1 MSQNQKSALETA
13 QQGYIEDNND
23 FLQRMRTAG
32 SVQLPAELF
41 EQLYLAPQNRV
52 KGHLRQT
59 FGNPTPI
66 ALGGFLMCSTS
77 LPMALLG
84 WQGAGGLGAANL
96 GAYLYVGGVT
106 QFLGAIGEWILGN
119 TFPAVVFFLFGGFW
133 LAFGTAIDPTTGASA
148 VYSPDPKVPAEG
160 LVEPAFFATFGFFLV
175 TLAIVVAF
183 FTIASLRTNL
193 VFFMVFLTLTPSGKR
208 TFRSYKEGTTD
219 AFTLVCCLAAAFF
232 ALASG
237 LAAAAATYQH
247 VGAILLLVVSL
258 MGWYIFLSLIL
269 LAVDFPFWLPM
280 GDLSTIIKG
289 FNDKKTSEG
298 DV

>member
-1 MSQNQKSALETA
+1 MSQNQKSALEAA

-77 LPMALLG
+77 LSMALLG

-148 VYSPDPKVPAEG
+148 VYSPDLKVPAEG

-183 FTIASLRTNL
+183 FTIASIRTNL
-193 VFFMVFLTLTPSGKR
+193 VFFMVFLTLTPS
-208 TFRSYKEGTTD
+208 
-219 AFTLVCCLAAAFF
+219 VCCLAAAFF

-237 LAAAAATYQH
+237 RAAAAATYQH
-247 VGAILLLVVSL
+247 VGAGLLLAVSL

-269 LAVDFPFWLPM
+269 LAVDFPFRLPV

-289 FNDKKTSEG
+289 FSDKKTSEG

>member
-77 LPMALLG
+77 LSMALLG